1 MITRTP
7 YDRDNLKIGKKDK
20 VLEVG
25 PGHSPTFRSNVL
37 VDLFVDSNYHRCG
50 NLKIYPHQ
58 QFINANGEAL
68 PFKDKEFDYVICN
81 QVLEHAE
88 NPAEFIREQCRVAKR
103 GYMETPSLLG
113 EFLFPKKSHKWIIL
127 HLDNKLI
134 LFEKSRMPG
143 NYENNYG
150 ELFLNYLPYQSLTYK
165 LLWYSFPVQG
175 LAGMMVWQ
183 DSVGNICGRYEGQQ
197 EGAPAVLLGSHL
209 DTVRNAG
216 RYDGMLGVLAAIE
229 VVQRLHQQGRRLAK
243 AIEIV
248 GFGDE
253 EGTRFGITLLGSRG
267 VTGTWP
273 ESWLSQCDTDGV
285 SVAQALLNE
294 PEILILDEPTSGL
307 DPGER
312 VRFRNLLS
320 EFAHDRIVLISTHIV
335 PDVEYIAMKNAVMKD
350 GKIIETGTTPELVK
364 RMEGKVFSEK
374 IPARA
379 LADYEKKLCIV
390 NLKNEPD
397 GDITIRYLGDRP
409 ETEDSVS
416 EEPRLEDLY
425 LWLFPQN
432 TDGRKTEERG
442 TKGGKRR

>member
-1 MITRTP
+1 MADIIKVEHLSYVYNPGLPTAVTALDDVSFTVEEGDFVGIIGATGSGKSTLITHMNGLNKPTSGKIYIDGRDLWADPEKIRDFRFLTGLVFQYP
-7 YDRDNLKIGKKDK
+7 EYQLFEETVYKDIAFGPINQGKTGEELDRCVREAARLVGIRDDQLDK
-20 VLEVG
+20 
-25 PGHSPTFRSNVL
+25 SPFELSGGQKRRVALAGVMAMDPQVL
-37 VDLFVDSNYHRCG
+37 V
-50 NLKIYPHQ
+50 
-58 QFINANGEAL
+58 
-68 PFKDKEFDYVICN
+68 
-81 QVLEHAE
+81 
-88 NPAEFIREQCRVAKR
+88 
-103 GYMETPSLLG
+103 
-113 EFLFPKKSHKWIIL
+113 
-127 HLDNKLI
+127 
-134 LFEKSRMPG
+134 
-143 NYENNYG
+143 
-150 ELFLNYLPYQSLTYK
+150 
-165 LLWYSFPVQG
+165 
-175 LAGMMVWQ
+175 
-183 DSVGNICGRYEGQQ
+183 
-197 EGAPAVLLGSHL
+197 
-209 DTVRNAG
+209 
-216 RYDGMLGVLAAIE
+216 
-229 VVQRLHQQGRRLAK
+229 
-243 AIEIV
+243 
-248 GFGDE
+248 
-253 EGTRFGITLLGSRG
+253 
-267 VTGTWP
+267 
-273 ESWLSQCDTDGV
+273 
-285 SVAQALLNE
+285 
-294 PEILILDEPTSGL
+294 LDEPTSGL